1 MSMKVK
7 IKVLKNITSQKV
19 NVSVLKKEEMNQDSF
34 GEKTGNK
41 IQTKIIIDG
50 IITLKSR
57 KMVTL
62 KNGANGKKVLEVNK
76 LKVKNGVKFTKFV
89 TIIGKKKV
97 KDIKII
103 QKIKL
108 IKQIQWF

>member
-1 MSMKVK
+1 
-7 IKVLKNITSQKV
+7 
-19 NVSVLKKEEMNQDSF
+19 
-34 GEKTGNK
+34 
-41 IQTKIIIDG
+41 
-50 IITLKSR
+50 
-57 KMVTL
+57 MVTL

-108 IKQIQWF
+108 IK